1 MLSTSQVASAAPAAA
16 RLVSAL
22 VLTLALPAAVA
33 LLIGL
38 RGRRAPDRRRAAD
51 TPDRL
56 AVCVPKRLPS
66 THPPRWC
73 PGHASSVG

>member
-22 VLTLALPAAVA
+22 VLTLALPTAVA

-56 AVCVPKRLPS
+56 AVRPEASAEHAPATLVPR
-66 THPPRWC
+66 PR
-73 PGHASSVG
+73 G